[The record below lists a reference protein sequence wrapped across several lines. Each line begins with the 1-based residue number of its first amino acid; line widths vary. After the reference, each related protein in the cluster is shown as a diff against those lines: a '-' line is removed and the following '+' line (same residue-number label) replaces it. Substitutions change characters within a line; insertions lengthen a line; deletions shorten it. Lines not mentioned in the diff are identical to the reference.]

1 MVFAF
6 GFDSGVLDFVLLLN
20 LVMFWF
26 RFRLVVYGCLLGCA
40 LGGLFWVVCLCD
52 DGWDFAGV
60 LWMVC
65 WCCGC
70 LSDCW

>member
-26 RFRLVVYGCLLGCA
+26 RFRLVVYGWFAGMCFGWFVLSCLL
-40 LGGLFWVVCLCD
+40 VR
-52 DGWDFAGV
+52 
-60 LWMVC
+60 
-65 WCCGC
+65 
-70 LSDCW
+70 